1 VLVFGT
7 KYNRGLSHKWIYI
20 EDALQGAI
28 KGLRCPFCDTALVAK
43 KPTKDKSAHFSHK
56 KRACPHARFLRRS
69 IKYLPAPQYWLYGIS
84 LGEKRLFNKLH
95 RQRRYMDNDKFIS
108 DHRYQKTTNLL
119 GKPHPYLGYE
129 DLGKAKKD
137 TLEKLL
143 ERKLVQIAY
152 HEFGLDVFEL
162 SWKTKLL
169 WDENQPLKNIYLTV
183 KEEWEHWQE
192 RSRWE
197 DWTVTNLFSQAS
209 KRIKKAFFYLLKITI
224 DNKVIYKTG
233 TTVLSYEEIEK
244 WEYQQLK
251 NKRNQIDIEKIY
263 YTDSIALIEPFI
275 QYKYKKYR
283 HKIGYQTGYFDLKKK
298 FPDFKQD
305 LHQVTLLSKQH
316 REKIKEGLKKAKNVG
331 KRGKETLTD
340 FLAKPKSKDII
351 AFLEDTAKN
360 WSLRSIAFN
369 CDCSVNTVQK
379 VKRLWKNQ
387 AKKYPE

>member
-1 VLVFGT
+1 MLVFGT
-7 KYNRGLSHKWIYI
+7 KYNGGLSHKWIYI

-28 KGLRCPFCDTALVAK
+28 KGLRCPFCDTALLAK
-43 KPTKDKSAHFSHK
+43 KPTKDKPAHFTHR
-56 KRACPHARFLRRS
+56 KRACPYVRFLRRS

-84 LGEKRLFNKLH
+84 LGEKRLYNKLN
-95 RQRRYMDNDKFIS
+95 RQRRYMDNDKFVS
-108 DHRYQKTTNLL
+108 DHRYQKTTHLL

-169 WDENQPLKNIYLTV
+169 WDENQSLKEIYLTV
-183 KEEWEHWQE
+183 KDEWAHWQK
-192 RSRWE
+192 RNRWE
-197 DWTVTNLFSQAS
+197 DWTVNALFSQADR
-209 KRIKKAFFYLLKITI
+209 RIKKAFFYLLKITI
-224 DNKVIYKTG
+224 DDKAIYKTG
-233 TTVLSYEEIEK
+233 TTVLAYDKVEK
-244 WEYQQLK
+244 WEYKQLK
-251 NKRNQIDIEKIY
+251 TKRNQVNIEKIY

-275 QYKYKKYR
+275 RMKYKKYIY
-283 HKIGYQTGYFDLKKK
+283 KIGYQTGYFDFKKK
-298 FPDFKQD
+298 YKEFKKD

-316 REKIKEGLKKAKNVG
+316 REKIKVGLKTAKNVG
-331 KRGKETLTD
+331 KRGKETMSD

-351 AFLEDTAKN
+351 SFLEDTEEN

-379 VKRLWKNQ
+379 VKRLWQNEQK
-387 AKKYPE
+387 